1 VVRLKNHLSPK
12 EEPSVLNS
20 NIKYIGLDVHKEA
33 IAIAVLNSA
42 GKLVME
48 SIVETKPSTLL
59 DFLHGLRGELHVTLD
74 EGTWAAWLYDVLKPH
89 VAEIVVCNPRRNA
102 LLKEGSKS
110 DKVDARKLAE
120 LLRSKMLRAVYHG
133 ENGLQA
139 LRELARS
146 YQVVSKDLKRVMNRL
161 KVLYR
166 SWGIPCT
173 GTQVY
178 SRRHRELWLNK
189 IAEPGVRRR
198 AELFYQHLDGMQ
210 LLRRTVRGE
219 LLAESRKHQA
229 VKLLRQIP
237 CIGPLRAAQL
247 VALMQTPHRF
257 RSKRQLW
264 TYSGLGVETHDSA
277 QHRYVDGQLQRSQK
291 PQNVRGLNHN
301 HNHAMKDIF
310 KSTAMSAS
318 HRAGPFQ
325 DFYASL
331 LAKGMKPEMAQ
342 LTLARK
348 IAAITLTLW
357 KKGGR
362 FDGKHLK
369 PQAA

>member
-1 VVRLKNHLSPK
+1 MRRCTPNFRATPITD
-12 EEPSVLNS
+12 PTPNS
-20 NIKYIGLDVHKEA
+20 
-33 IAIAVLNSA
+33 
-42 GKLVME
+42 
-48 SIVETKPSTLL
+48 
-59 DFLHGLRGELHVTLD
+59 
-74 EGTWAAWLYDVLKPH
+74 
-89 VAEIVVCNPRRNA
+89 
-102 LLKEGSKS
+102 
-110 DKVDARKLAE
+110 
-120 LLRSKMLRAVYHG
+120 
-133 ENGLQA
+133 
-139 LRELARS
+139 
-146 YQVVSKDLKRVMNRL
+146 
-161 KVLYR
+161 
-166 SWGIPCT
+166 
-173 GTQVY
+173 Y
-178 SRRHRELWLNK
+178 SRRICSYSSTLALQSNSPSASHITEKQGRVRDAQRWANLNRQTGPDQSAR
-189 IAEPGVRRR
+189 I
-198 AELFYQHLDGMQ
+198 
-210 LLRRTVRGE
+210 
-219 LLAESRKHQA
+219 RKHQA
-229 VKLLRQIP
+229 VKILRLIP
-237 CIGPLRAAQL
+237 LIGPLRAAL
-247 VALMQTPHRF
+247 LLALMQTPHRF

-362 FDGKHLK
+362 FDAKHLK